1 LQHVS
6 RAHARVAVLADW
18 AEIVYSKFAT
28 ACLAHDMPAV
38 EAELGYERDVT
49 APTSRAPNFFADVR
63 VPHEPPK
70 SRWYSALVAHF
81 IK

>member
-1 LQHVS
+1 
-6 RAHARVAVLADW
+6 
-18 AEIVYSKFAT
+18 
-28 ACLAHDMPAV
+28 MPAV

-49 APTSRAPNFFADVR
+49 TPTTRAPNFFADVR

>member
-1 LQHVS
+1 LT
-6 RAHARVAVLADW
+6 DW

-28 ACLAHDMPAV
+28 ACLAHDVTAV

-49 APTSRAPNFFADVR
+49 TPTTRAPDIFPDVR
-63 VPHEPPK
+63 VPHEPPE